1 MRHWIIGLLALT
13 LSACWSSER
22 PAISP
27 ELIVQPAGLPGRYW
41 TVSRDDSVG
50 WPRLI
55 EFRRYGEDSMIGDA
69 AGNSGSGTF
78 RLTATSIPGIYLK
91 VIDNGENSVFYGF
104 MEHREFGAWQDY
116 GIAAVDD
123 DAFAG
128 PNLAW
133 MQEIADR
140 YGLIINAEDPEDTQI
155 EGEIHGRAIPSL
167 FADPDFMAT
176 LEVVPAELFLPA
188 PPAPEEREELFPSGE
203 MSFQLEIE
211 QPDLPEAEWV
221 APPGL
226 DGRFLVASIE
236 GLGSRP
242 DGLRFVR
249 QPDGRFELR
258 SASAQDTIRAPQTL
272 GFLPL
277 EGVDKHYL
285 AVRFDFWKY
294 DNRERQFLSLG
305 ILSQSDGAWSLSDIL
320 VRGTETL
327 VGRQDLLSYPMTE
340 AAKRQG
346 ATLDRYTLRGALT
359 AQGLL
364 ALLKDGQFT
373 TGLKVDRQS
382 SRHYAFEDAAR
393 GGASEPR

>member
-1 MRHWIIGLLALT
+1 MHRLISCLLALL
-13 LSACWSSER
+13 LSGCWTSER
-22 PAISP
+22 PEIAA
-27 ELIVQPAGLPGRYW
+27 ELLSQPPGLPGRYW
-41 TVSRDDSVG
+41 IVSRDDGAGS
-50 WPRLI
+50 PQLI
-55 EFRRYGEDSMIGDA
+55 EFRRHGEGSMIGDA
-69 AGNSGSGTF
+69 AGKSGSGTF
-78 RLTATSIPGIYLK
+78 RLTATSLPGVYLK
-91 VIDNGENSVFYGF
+91 ILDNNETSVLYGF
-104 MEHREFGAWQDY
+104 MEHRDFGAWQDY

-123 DAFAG
+123 DVFAG

-133 MQEIADR
+133 MQTIADR
-140 YGLIINAEDPEDTQI
+140 YELTINASDPEETSI
-155 EGEIHGRAIPSL
+155 EGKIHGRSIPSL
-167 FADPDFMAT
+167 FADPDFLAT
-176 LEVVPAELFLPA
+176 LEVVSGELFLPA
-188 PPAPEEREELFPSGE
+188 PPAPEEREELFPAGDLSLT
-203 MSFQLEIE
+203 LEIE
-211 QPDLPEAEWV
+211 QPDLPGAQWV

-226 DGRFLVASIE
+226 GESYLETTFE
-236 GLGSRP
+236 GLGARP
-242 DGLRFVR
+242 YGVRFIR

-258 SASAQDTIRAPQTL
+258 AMEVEDTNHRPQSL

-277 EGVDKHYL
+277 EGVDKQYL

-340 AAKRQG
+340 AAKRHG
-346 ATLDRYTLRGALT
+346 AKLDRYTLRGALT

-382 SRHYAFEDAAR
+382 SRYYALEDAAR